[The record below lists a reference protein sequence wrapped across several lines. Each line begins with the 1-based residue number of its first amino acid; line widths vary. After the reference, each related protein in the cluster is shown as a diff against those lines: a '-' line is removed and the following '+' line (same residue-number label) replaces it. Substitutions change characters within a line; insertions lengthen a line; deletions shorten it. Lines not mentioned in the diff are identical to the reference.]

1 MEFLRRTPT
10 GHPALGSATAVTA
23 HAVSAGYDGKPVLHQ
38 LSATFPR
45 GQVTALGGPNGAGK
59 STLLGVLAGTHRP
72 QEGSVTRHPAERIA
86 FVVQRSAVSDRFPL
100 TVRET
105 VAMGRWG
112 EYWLPRPPGR
122 DDRGIIAECL
132 EVLGLDE
139 LADRPLGSLSG
150 GQRQRALVGQGLARR
165 SSLLL
170 LDEPIAGVDEHTQQ
184 IINTAIRSE
193 ADRGATV
200 IVATH
205 DPGQLADAD
214 QELTMMGGRITA
226 VRHGATFAAAR
237 RDTLLPLDAGR

>member
-1 MEFLRRTPT
+1 MNFLRRTPA
-10 GHPALGSATAVTA
+10 GQAALGSPAAVTA
-23 HAVSAGYDGKPVLHQ
+23 HTISAGYDGKPVIHE

-45 GQVTALGGPNGAGK
+45 GLVSALGGQNGAGK

-72 QEGSVTRHPAERIA
+72 QDGTVTRHPSERIA

-112 EYWLPRPPGR
+112 GRWLPRPLSR
-122 DDRGIIAECL
+122 RDRGIIAECL
-132 EVLGLDE
+132 AVLGLED

-170 LDEPIAGVDEHTQQ
+170 LDEPIAGVDEHTQE
-184 IINTAIRSE
+184 IINTTIRGE
-193 ADRGATV
+193 ADRGAVV

-214 QELTMMGGRITA
+214 QELTMEGGRITKI
-226 VRHGATFAAAR
+226 RHGAAASALGEH
-237 RDTLLPLDAGR
+237 TLGLVDAGS